1 MKGITMTKFMHLKEM
16 AHAIQD
22 RFGGAPVVDVVNHCV
37 VFRDSVITIQLCAS
51 RFDECLWVVDTPG
64 GYHTFRRT
72 DEALDVLASIYSY
85 SLV

>member
-1 MKGITMTKFMHLKEM
+1 MTKFMHLKEM

-22 RFGGAPVVDVVNHCV
+22 RFGGAPVIDVVNSAV
-37 VFRDSVITIQLCAS
+37 VFRDSVVTLQLNAE
-51 RFDECLWVVDTPG
+51 RQAGCLWVVDTPG
-64 GYHTFRRT
+64 DYRAFSRA

>member
-1 MKGITMTKFMHLKEM
+1 MTKFMHLKEM
-16 AHAIQD
+16 AYTIQD
-22 RFGGAPVVDVVNHCV
+22 RFGGAPVIDVVNSAV
-37 VFRDSVITIQLCAS
+37 VFRDSVVTLQLNAKRQAGCV
-51 RFDECLWVVDTPG
+51 WVVDTLV

>member
-1 MKGITMTKFMHLKEM
+1 MIKIMHLKEM

-22 RFGGAPVVDVVNHCV
+22 RFGGAPVIDVVNSAV
-37 VFRDSVITIQLCAS
+37 VFRDSVVTLQLNAK
-51 RFDECLWVVDTPG
+51 RQAGCLWVVDTPG

-72 DEALDVLASIYSY
+72 DEALDVLASIYSC

>member
-1 MKGITMTKFMHLKEM
+1 MSEFKMMKEM
-16 AHAIQD
+16 AWRVQD
-22 RFGGAPVVDVVNHCV
+22 RFGGAPVIDVVNHSV
-37 VFRDSVITIQLCAS
+37 VYRDSVIAIQLCAS
-51 RFDECLWVVDTPG
+51 KFAECLWTVDTPG